1 MNKEPV
7 KVKILDM
14 EYDEEEKIF
23 IMRVFNTIKQ
33 EEVEL
38 AIRAS
43 DFGISSIVP
52 IDTIN
57 YFCEQMKGKEKNLII
72 KEDLSRIN
80 KNEKLSDE
88 KLLELDEGINKY
100 PLEEID
106 RKIRREKQRD
116 ES

>member
-1 MNKEPV
+1 MSKEV

-72 KEDLSRIN
+72 KEDLSR
-80 KNEKLSDE
+80 
-88 KLLELDEGINKY
+88 KY
-100 PLEEID
+100 CSRFEIMD
-106 RKIRREKQRD
+106 I
-116 ES
+116 